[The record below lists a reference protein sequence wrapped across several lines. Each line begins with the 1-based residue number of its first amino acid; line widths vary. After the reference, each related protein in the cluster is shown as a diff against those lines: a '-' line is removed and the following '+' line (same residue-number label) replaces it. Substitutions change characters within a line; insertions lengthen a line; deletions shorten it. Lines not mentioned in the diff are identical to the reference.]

1 MDNLSDRW
9 GIAIHGLLRTKWG
22 LARGTCSAI
31 ALLRRQVNLA
41 DTPIGITMH
50 GPAPKRPRIGERE
63 LIAMMAML
71 MALNALAIDA
81 MLPAF
86 PRMAKGLG
94 LADANQVQFVISIY
108 LLANGFGSLL
118 HGPLSDRFGRRP
130 VLIGAIAGY
139 VLFALACSMAQ
150 SFNMLLA
157 MRVGQGFCGAA
168 LGVLVTSIIRD
179 QFSGDAMAKRM
190 STIFLVFMA
199 VPIVA
204 PLVGSAV
211 LLFAG
216 WRSIFDL
223 MAVMAIIMLAW
234 VVLRL
239 PETLDPADAIPI
251 QPSAMAKVWH
261 RVVTHRTANSYLI
274 AGGIAHGAL
283 FGYLN
288 SSQQI
293 FDKGFGMPE
302 FFPFGFGIVAIGIAC
317 ANFTNARI
325 VERFGA
331 RRVSQSAL
339 VAFISL
345 GAAQLL
351 AALLVP
357 NSLVLFLALIT
368 LNMAMIGFVGSNF
381 SSIAMQPFGD
391 SAGSASSFQNF
402 VRTVLSAVIGAAIGQ
417 QFTGSA
423 APVAAGFLVCGLI
436 ALLLVWFG
444 EHGKLFT
451 RPGTT
456 KHIPL

>member
-1 MDNLSDRW
+1 MHSP
-9 GIAIHGLLRTKWG
+9 
-22 LARGTCSAI
+22 
-31 ALLRRQVNLA
+31 
-41 DTPIGITMH
+41 TPKK
-50 GPAPKRPRIGERE
+50 PKIGERE

-94 LADANQVQFVISIY
+94 LSDVNLVQYVISIY

-130 VLIGAIAGY
+130 VLIGAVVGY
-139 VLFALACSMAQ
+139 ILFALACSFVQ
-150 SFNMLLA
+150 SFEMLLA

-179 QFSGDAMAKRM
+179 QFEGDAMAKRM

-199 VPIVA
+199 VPIIA
-204 PLVGSAV
+204 PLVGSGV

-216 WRSIFDL
+216 WRTIFDL
-223 MAVMAIIMLAW
+223 MAFMAIIMLIW
-234 VVLRL
+234 VVFRL
-239 PETLDPADAIPI
+239 PETLDPSEAIPI
-251 QPSAMAKVWH
+251 KPSAMAKVWR

-302 FFPFGFGIVAIGIAC
+302 FFPYGFGIVAIGIAC

-331 RRVSQSAL
+331 RRVSQTAL
-339 VAFISL
+339 LSFIVL
-345 GAAQLL
+345 GAGQLL
-351 AALLVP
+351 AALLAP
-357 NSLVLFLALIT
+357 QSLILFLTFIT

-391 SAGSASSFQNF
+391 AAGSASSFQNF
-402 VRTVLSAVIGAAIGQ
+402 VRTVLSASIGAGIGQ
-417 QFTGSA
+417 QFSGSA
-423 APVAAGFLVCGLI
+423 VPVAAGFLICGLV

-444 EHGKLFT
+444 EQGQLFT

-456 KHIPL
+456 KHVPM

>member
-1 MDNLSDRW
+1 
-9 GIAIHGLLRTKWG
+9 
-22 LARGTCSAI
+22 
-31 ALLRRQVNLA
+31 
-41 DTPIGITMH
+41 MH
-50 GPAPKRPRIGERE
+50 SPRKQPKLGDRE
-63 LIAMMAML
+63 LTVMMAAI

-86 PRMAKGLG
+86 PRMANGLG
-94 LADANQVQFVISIY
+94 LTDTNQIQFVISIY
-108 LLANGFGSLL
+108 LIGTGIGSLV

-130 VLIGAIAGY
+130 ILLGAIAGY
-139 VLFALACSMAQ
+139 IVCAFACSFAT
-150 SFNMLLA
+150 SFDMLIA
-157 MRVGQGFCGAA
+157 MRFAQGLCGAA

-179 QFSGDAMAKRM
+179 QFEGDAMARRM

-199 VPIVA
+199 VPIIA

-223 MAVMAIIMLAW
+223 IAILGIAMLAW
-234 VVLRL
+234 VAMRL
-239 PETLDPADAIPI
+239 PETLDPANAIPI
-251 QPSAMAKVWH
+251 EPRALGKAWKSVVVH
-261 RVVTHRTANSYLI
+261 RNANCYLL

-293 FDKGFGMPE
+293 FDKTFGVPD
-302 FFPFGFGIVAIGIAC
+302 FFPFGFAIVAIGIAV

-339 VAFISL
+339 FAFMAL
-345 GAAQLL
+345 GLAQLL
-351 AALLVP
+351 AAWLLP
-357 NSLVLFLALIT
+357 HSLWLFLALIT

-381 SSIAMQPFGD
+381 SSIAMQPFGTI
-391 SAGSASSFQNF
+391 AGSASSFQNF
-402 VRTVLSAVIGAAIGQ
+402 VRTILSAGIGAWIGQ
-417 QFTGSA
+417 QFTGSVI
-423 APVAAGFLVCGLI
+423 PMAAGFLLCGLA
-436 ALLLVWFG
+436 ALVLVLIG
-444 EHGKLFT
+444 ERGRLFT

-456 KHIPL
+456 QHLPLQ